1 VTVGASAT
9 EVESGSRRDHEPGA
23 VIAPGP
29 PNAAALGPVVFPP
42 GPHARQPDP
51 PSGYIGTTSRGWT
64 MDLHRSPLGRNARG
78 PAVATPGRSPVGAF
92 HGSPRLAVSRP
103 RRPHVSEH
111 PPGTPSRADSNGQ
124 LGGRSLPVRRDRRA
138 PHPPEVVDM
147 KQPGRGTSPSNRRDD
162 LVIPFVALPS
172 TAAPAVGVPAARA
185 AATPGAGWAGRSPV
199 PPARPDGPP
208 EKDSGRVGVVVGQL
222 PGARLAAHPNMVR

>member
-1 VTVGASAT
+1 MIDATADPPVPASHVPDQGTGSRPGSRPGRSRAAVLTTIAAPTRHRTTDLPGIRAARYGTPSSDRAIIRQIVRAGRWAWSSAGRPDTTQVSWSEVTVGASAT

-78 PAVATPGRSPVGAF
+78 PAVATHGRRPVGAF

-103 RRPHVSEH
+103 
-111 PPGTPSRADSNGQ
+111 
-124 LGGRSLPVRRDRRA
+124 
-138 PHPPEVVDM
+138 
-147 KQPGRGTSPSNRRDD
+147 
-162 LVIPFVALPS
+162 
-172 TAAPAVGVPAARA
+172 TAAARQRTPARDPI
-185 AATPGAGWAGRSPV
+185 PGGFQRSAGREE
-199 PPARPDGPP
+199 PAGP
-208 EKDSGRVGVVVGQL
+208 S
-222 PGARLAAHPNMVR
+222 